1 MCTFIFQYEGNVTNH
16 FENIN
21 KVSYVRGGSNVVVD
35 NQSLLTHAFPIG
47 YDLHLFS
54 DTSNFTVSGKNL
66 VYIEVRKEN

>member
-1 MCTFIFQYEGNVTNH
+1 MCTFIFQYENNVTNH
-16 FENIN
+16 FENIK
-21 KVSYVRGGSNVVVD
+21 KVSYTRGGAGVTIGEKD
-35 NQSLLTHAFPIG
+35 LLTHTFPTG